1 MSADSELQ
9 KEEALRQI
17 NEIKNHLVDKQT
29 FFPYNYYATYVWAVI
44 ATILIF
50 IMIPMYEASILQGT
64 VVSFILIT
72 IGFTTEGFLTKKVN
86 ESYDIEDCTL
96 RQQFIMKSFLLL
108 SLFLMAMSAV
118 FASYQLYVPM
128 FLLWLFLV
136 SLGYFSVGFVLNI
149 ARFTQMARFNML
161 VSIILL
167 TIGFI
172 NRTIEGT
179 SGTYLTVVQ
188 VFVILGLT
196 VMPAIVAWQQI
207 KEGK

>member
-1 MSADSELQ
+1 
-9 KEEALRQI
+9 
-17 NEIKNHLVDKQT
+17 
-29 FFPYNYYATYVWAVI
+29 
-44 ATILIF
+44 
-50 IMIPMYEASILQGT
+50 
-64 VVSFILIT
+64 
-72 IGFTTEGFLTKKVN
+72 
-86 ESYDIEDCTL
+86 
-96 RQQFIMKSFLLL
+96 
-108 SLFLMAMSAV
+108 MAMSAV

-128 FLLWLFLV
+128 FLSWLFLV

-161 VSIILL
+161 ASIILL

-188 VFVILGLT
+188 IFVILGLT

>member
-1 MSADSELQ
+1 MSEEKA
-9 KEEALRQI
+9 EALRQI

-44 ATILIF
+44 ATILIL

-86 ESYDIEDCTL
+86 ESYDIDDCTL

-128 FLLWLFLV
+128 FLSWLFLV

-161 VSIILL
+161 ASIILL

-188 VFVILGLT
+188 IFVILGLT